1 MSTIKTRSRYVNER
15 SKRFHPYI
23 TEYDEDEME
32 VEIRIDNN
40 VSMRVLL
47 LTWLCMRMKLRCP

>member
-1 MSTIKTRSRYVNER
+1 MKTRSRYVNER
-15 SKRFHPYI
+15 SPRYHPYDE
-23 TEYDEDEME
+23 EYDEDEME

-47 LTWLCMRMKLRCP
+47 LT